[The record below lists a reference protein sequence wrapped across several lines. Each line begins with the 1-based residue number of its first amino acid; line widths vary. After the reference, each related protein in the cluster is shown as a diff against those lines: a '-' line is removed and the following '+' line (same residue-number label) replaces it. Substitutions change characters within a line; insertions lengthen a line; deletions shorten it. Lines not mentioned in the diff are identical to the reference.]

1 MDDKTRTE
9 LEAATFRRLVEHLR
23 ERTDVQNID
32 LMNLAGFCRNCLS
45 KWYRAE
51 AEDRGL
57 ALSDPE
63 SREIVGETETAS
75 SEEGN
80 GRVRPLFKV
89 PMLGVFEVQLA
100 EVLVSVLPVRKAGSI
115 EEAVR
120 LGLEMAP
127 EDGTVI
133 LAPAC
138 ASQDMFRDYEER
150 GERFAAAARELA
162 RD

>member
-51 AEDRGL
+51 AGDRGL

-63 SREIVGETETAS
+63 SREIVYGMPYDEWRKKYQQEAS
-75 SEEGN
+75 
-80 GRVRPLFKV
+80 
-89 PMLGVFEVQLA
+89 A
-100 EVLVSVLPVRKAGSI
+100 EQKA
-115 EEAVR
+115 AF
-120 LGLEMAP
+120 A
-127 EDGTVI
+127 
-133 LAPAC
+133 
-138 ASQDMFRDYEER
+138 ASQNH
-150 GERFAAAARELA
+150 
-162 RD
+162 